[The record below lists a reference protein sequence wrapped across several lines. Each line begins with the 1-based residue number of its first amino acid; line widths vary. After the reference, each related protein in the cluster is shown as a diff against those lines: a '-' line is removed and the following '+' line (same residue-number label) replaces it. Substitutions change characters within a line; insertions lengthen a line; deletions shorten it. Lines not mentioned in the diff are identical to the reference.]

1 MIRPR
6 IGITVDEHDKPDY
19 YMSPA
24 AYATAVERA
33 GGLPFLLPYQ
43 TDHALIDEYLDV
55 LDGILFSGGNDLDP
69 AAYGQTPHPKAVRV
83 NPSREAFEFALL
95 SAAEKRRLPTLGV
108 CMGCQ
113 LMNVH
118 RGGSLHQFLP
128 DQARTPSIEHR
139 AIGKTP
145 SVHDVQ
151 LDMTTTLGKAIGR
164 GDIVANSYHKQ
175 AVDRLGRGL
184 RVVATSPDRLIE
196 AFEDPSL
203 PLFAAVQWHPE
214 RLADRP
220 EHLAPFRLLVQT
232 ARDQSR
238 SRNAGPNNNS
248 SA

>member
-24 AYATAVERA
+24 AYSTAVERA
-33 GGLPFLLPYQ
+33 GGLPLLLPYQ
-43 TDHALIDEYLDV
+43 TDVALIDDYLGI

-69 AAYGQTPHPKAVRV
+69 AAYGQTPHPKAERV
-83 NPSREAFEFALL
+83 NKSREAFEFALL
-95 SAAEKRRLPTLGV
+95 AAVEKRALPALGI

-113 LMNVH
+113 LMNVQ

-128 DQARTPSIEHR
+128 DQPHTPIIEHR
-139 AIGKTP
+139 TVGKSP
-145 SVHDVQ
+145 SLHDVHV
-151 LDMTTTLGKAIGR
+151 DMTTTLGKAIGR
-164 GDIVANSYHKQ
+164 SDIVANSYHKQ

-184 RVVATSPDRLIE
+184 RIVATAPDRLIE

-214 RLADRP
+214 RLADQA
-220 EHLAPFRLLVQT
+220 EHLAPFQLLVQT
-232 ARDQSR
+232 ARERNGSR
-238 SRNAGPNNNS
+238 AAGS
-248 SA
+248 HKISTA